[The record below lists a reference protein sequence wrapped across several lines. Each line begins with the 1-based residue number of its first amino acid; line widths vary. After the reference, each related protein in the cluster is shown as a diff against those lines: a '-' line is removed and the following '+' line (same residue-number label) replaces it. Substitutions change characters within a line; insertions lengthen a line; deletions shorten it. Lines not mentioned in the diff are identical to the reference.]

1 MALGQQ
7 SIVGASLC
15 KPLLAKQ
22 FVDSEYKMVVPAPDL
37 GIGTGSRRGLARAL
51 VVSQKLQPEVEIEKL
66 GIPSNPIVD
75 E

>member
-1 MALGQQ
+1 
-7 SIVGASLC
+7 
-15 KPLLAKQ
+15 
-22 FVDSEYKMVVPAPDL
+22 MVVPAPDL

-51 VVSQKLQPEVEIEKL
+51 VVSQELQPEVEIEKL